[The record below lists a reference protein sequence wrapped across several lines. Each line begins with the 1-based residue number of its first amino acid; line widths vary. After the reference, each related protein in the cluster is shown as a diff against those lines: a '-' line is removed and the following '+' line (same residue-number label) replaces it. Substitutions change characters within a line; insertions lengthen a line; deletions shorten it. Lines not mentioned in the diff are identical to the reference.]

1 MLMLV
6 HHISK
11 DANPLIHNLYILALR
26 ISISF
31 VVQFSKN
38 YGLFKTLSLKLKSPE
53 DSSKSKTH
61 VLNLF
66 GPSKLN
72 SGKYKPLEK
81 PIPEN

>member
-11 DANPLIHNLYILALR
+11 DANPSTCNLYILALR
-26 ISISF
+26 ISIAF

-38 YGLFKTLSLKLKSPE
+38 CGLFKTHGFKLKSPE

-61 VLNLF
+61 VLNLV

-72 SGKYKPLEK
+72 SGKEEPSS
-81 PIPEN
+81 I